1 MVELERDEG
10 GQPAEGALA
19 HLGQVVVA
27 EVEVLELGHVDEG
40 AVDVDDGVVG
50 DVQRG
55 ELAQRVEGVP
65 RLERG
70 GGQFDTQQVGLR
82 HGSKFTLVS
91 APRYS

>member
-1 MVELERDEG
+1 MNYPLPYKYRSHYSSV
-10 GQPAEGALA
+10 P
-19 HLGQVVVA
+19 

-65 RLERG
+65 RLQREG
-70 GGQFDTQQVGLR
+70 GNSMDNI
-82 HGSKFTLVS
+82 
-91 APRYS
+91 